1 MRRKKKKRG
10 ADEQL
15 LDAIV
20 ALENEWK
27 QIQAIVEK
35 SIEPTE
41 DIFYRQNI
49 ARENYL
55 FCCGR
60 PNGAKLVPSDIIN
73 R

>member
-1 MRRKKKKRG
+1 MNKKKKKRQ

-20 ALENEWK
+20 ALEHEWK

-41 DIFYRQNI
+41 EIFYRQHL
-49 ARENYL
+49 AMENYL
-55 FCCGR
+55 FLLR
-60 PNGAKLVPSDIIN
+60 EAKRRKISAIRFN
-73 R
+73 K

>member
-55 FCCGR
+55 FLLR
-60 PNGAKLVPSDIIN
+60 EAKRRKISAIRYN
-73 R
+73 K